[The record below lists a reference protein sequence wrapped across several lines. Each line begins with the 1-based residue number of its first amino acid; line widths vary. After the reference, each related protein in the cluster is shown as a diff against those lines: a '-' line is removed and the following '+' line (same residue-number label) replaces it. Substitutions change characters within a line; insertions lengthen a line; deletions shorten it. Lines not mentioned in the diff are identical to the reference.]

1 MTQDFPQDGSLK
13 SNKAGKATSREIEG
27 QKYAICI
34 IPNHY
39 IPGQGGKALKN
50 VGKDKVSS

>member
-1 MTQDFPQDGSLK
+1 LVEN
-13 SNKAGKATSREIEG
+13 NKAEKAPSREIEG